1 MPVIRINTGGDNA
14 WSDLRQMV
22 EANDPRLIQA
32 MGDETVWALTI
43 LEGGMV
49 SGRYSVGLRL
59 DLPDGRHVVA
69 ETSWDAFRAA
79 FLALRAKIEPVPG
92 GGRWA

>member
-32 MGDETVWALTI
+32 MGGETVWALTI

-59 DLPDGRHVVA
+59 TYPTVVMWWPRPVGMLL
-69 ETSWDAFRAA
+69 EQP
-79 FLALRAKIEPVPG
+79 FLL
-92 GGRWA
+92 